1 MTTSSSKS
9 PAYRTVPQDKI
20 LKPPHSSMFK
30 NKLTH
35 AMKLDPEDVPLAV
48 KDWHDLVRRRQT
60 LVDGQPDV
68 QVLELAR
75 KDVLGHAV
83 VTSKLFIGDET

>member
-1 MTTSSSKS
+1 ME
-9 PAYRTVPQDKI
+9 Q
-20 LKPPHSSMFK
+20 
-30 NKLTH
+30 
-35 AMKLDPEDVPLAV
+35 DPEDVPLAV
-48 KDWHDLVRRRQT
+48 KEGHDLVRRRQA

-83 VTSKLFIGDET
+83 VTSKFFVSNEASTKKINFN